1 VPPELKYDKGVLG
14 VYSKL
19 VGSAANG
26 AVMETGEEEE

>member
-1 VPPELKYDKGVLG
+1 VLG